1 MARDM
6 FLFHDKPLSA
16 DLQTLLDA
24 VALLDISEFRLF
36 ELAYRAWYGKD
47 AGARQLEQDFA
58 EYMFR
63 STVPIW
69 VRHYAR
75 GVVKQAA
82 LSQSEKFAH
91 PPQYRPVDPAAI
103 CRGLRV
109 LLGLIF
115 ILVFLVIVSSLSP
128 EWLQFGDQCYFPPCY

>member
-1 MARDM
+1 M
-6 FLFHDKPLSA
+6 FLFQDKPLSP

-36 ELAYRAWYGKD
+36 ELAYRAWYGND
-47 AGARQLEQDFA
+47 AGSRQLEQDFA
-58 EYMFR
+58 DYMFCDE
-63 STVPIW
+63 VPIW

-82 LSQSEKFAH
+82 LSQSGKFPY
-91 PPQYRPVDPAAI
+91 PPKDRPADSASI
-103 CRGLRV
+103 RRGLRV

-115 ILVFLVIVSSLSP
+115 ILVFLIVVSSLSP
-128 EWLQFGDQCYFPPCY
+128 EWLQFGNECYFPPCY